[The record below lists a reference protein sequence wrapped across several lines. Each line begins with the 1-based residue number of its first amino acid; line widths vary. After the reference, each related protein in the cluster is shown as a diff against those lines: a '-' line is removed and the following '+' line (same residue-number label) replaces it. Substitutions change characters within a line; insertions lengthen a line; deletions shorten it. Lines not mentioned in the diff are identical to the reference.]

1 MLVLFNRKYELIA
14 EVIHC
19 IKVMNYNVF
28 KYINKD
34 STDQSNP
41 IFNILGNSTEILVLK
56 KMCFKFGAQ
65 LRCKKIV
72 GLMIVFQKV
81 PEVVE
86 NKMSCGNTPDK
97 L

>member
-34 STDQSNP
+34 STDQSYP
-41 IFNILGNSTEILVLK
+41 IFNILGNSTEI
-56 KMCFKFGAQ
+56 FG
-65 LRCKKIV
+65 
-72 GLMIVFQKV
+72 
-81 PEVVE
+81 
-86 NKMSCGNTPDK
+86 T
-97 L
+97 